1 MKCGICLADNAPGSV
16 FCSDCGT
23 MLTPAT
29 TMTATSLSGSGA
41 NVGSGSTVAS
51 GGRPNRALVVTSAIA
66 IVASLA
72 LAALLVFLAVDD
84 DNEPSG
90 FDSSATTLVPTLDTT
105 IVPNDS
111 TTVAPS
117 DTGDSVGAATTAWQ
131 SASATYLQA
140 HTDVPFS
147 SGGRSYAIASVDDV
161 AGRKN
166 DSGAIDGLV
175 LLGWRDDAW
184 TPVDG
189 LPWTSPAGDVTFEV
203 LGDRLVDAPMVSIS
217 WCCETERATTRVFR
231 LIDGVATDVVSGRP
245 IDDEWTAIDLTD
257 RSFDFLEYTTCKA
270 GEVIE
275 VADGVEAF
283 FCDVTTS
290 SRLEIADD
298 GSVSVSSTDTNNVRP
313 VVIREN
319 DLGIDGVVMSQPECS
334 GAYITA
340 VGASVSRYEARN
352 RANVARLLAR
362 YPGSHYLRTDQTCD
376 SLWPSIG
383 GAPVYVVYF
392 GPFDTKAEACA
403 ARSKGPSD
411 SYVRP
416 LSDSISHHTRVY
428 C

>member
-16 FCSDCGT
+16 FCTDCGT

-29 TMTATSLSGSGA
+29 TMAATSLAGAGPATSSGSS
-41 NVGSGSTVAS
+41 SGS
-51 GGRPNRALVVTSAIA
+51 NRALVVTSAIA

-84 DNEPSG
+84 DDQPSG
-90 FDSSATTLVPTLDTT
+90 FDSSNPVATTVTNAGTNEP
-105 IVPNDS
+105 
-111 TTVAPS
+111 TTVAPE
-117 DTGDSVGAATTAWQ
+117 TATTSEVVTSSWQ
-131 SASATYLQA
+131 SVSATYLQA
-140 HTDVPFS
+140 HSDTPFT
-147 SGGRSYAIASVDDV
+147 SGGQWYAIASIDDV

-166 DSGAIDGLV
+166 DSGRIDGLV
-175 LLGWRDDAW
+175 LLGWRDDTW

-189 LPWTSPAGDVTFEV
+189 LPWTSPAGEVTFEV
-203 LGDRLVDAPMVSIS
+203 LGDRLVEAPMVSIS

-231 LIDGVATDVVSGRP
+231 LIDGVPTDVVSGRP

-257 RSFDFLEYTTCKA
+257 RSFDFLEYSTCKT
-270 GEVIE
+270 GEVVE

-298 GSVSVSSTDTNNVRP
+298 GTVSVTSNDTTNERP

-319 DLGIDGVVMSQPECS
+319 DLAIDGVVMTQPECS
-334 GAYITA
+334 GSYITA
-340 VGASVSRYEARN
+340 VGASVSKYEARN
-352 RANVARLLAR
+352 RANVTRLLAR
-362 YPGSHYLRTDQTCD
+362 YPGSHYLRTDQTCT

-392 GPFDTKAEACA
+392 GPFETKTEACA
-403 ARSKGPSD
+403 ARRKGPRD
-411 SYVRP
+411 AYVRP
-416 LSDSISHHTRVY
+416 LSDSISHHTRIY